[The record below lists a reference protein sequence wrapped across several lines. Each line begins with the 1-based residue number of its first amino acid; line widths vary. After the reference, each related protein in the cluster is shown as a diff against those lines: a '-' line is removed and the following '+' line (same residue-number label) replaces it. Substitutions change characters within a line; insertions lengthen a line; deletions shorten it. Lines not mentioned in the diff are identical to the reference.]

1 MVTVTGA
8 DAGETRPQR
17 RERERAER
25 AEWDYLTDRLGVLWP
40 NYDCFC
46 GSLDDLRRTVAELE
60 RKAARKHP
68 ARERPAR
75 GADAAAAR
83 GDSGVARAGLR
94 ANRQTAED
102 VEQDQ
107 SRREQLT
114 RWHTAD
120 RALEHG
126 AADGDGAG

>member
-1 MVTVTGA
+1 MTGA
-8 DAGETRPQR
+8 EAGETRAQR

-40 NYDCFC
+40 NYHCIC

-60 RKAARKHP
+60 RKAARERF
-68 ARERPAR
+68 ARDRRTR
-75 GADAAAAR
+75 GADPAAAAR
-83 GDSGVARAGLR
+83 QDSSVARAGLR
-94 ANRQTAED
+94 ANRQIGED

-126 AADGDGAG
+126 SADGDSDAG

>member
-1 MVTVTGA
+1 MTGA
-8 DAGETRPQR
+8 EAGETRAQR

-46 GSLDDLRRTVAELE
+46 GTLEDLRRTVAELE
-60 RKAARKHP
+60 RKAARD
-68 ARERPAR
+68 RPAR
-75 GADAAAAR
+75 DRSTRGADSAAAHQ
-83 GDSGVARAGLR
+83 SSSFARAALR
-94 ANRQTAED
+94 ANRQIAED
-102 VEQDQ
+102 AEHDQ

-120 RALEHG
+120 RAFEHV
-126 AADGDGAG
+126 ADSDSDAG

>member
-1 MVTVTGA
+1 MTGTGE
-8 DAGETRPQR
+8 GETRAQR

-25 AEWDYLTDRLGVLWP
+25 VEWDYLTDRLGVLWP

-60 RKAARKHP
+60 RKAARQ
-68 ARERPAR
+68 RPAR
-75 GADAAAAR
+75 GRSARGADPAAAAR
-83 GDSGVARAGLR
+83 QDSSVAQGLR
-94 ANRQTAED
+94 ANRQIGED

-126 AADGDGAG
+126 GADSDSDSG